1 MSTNNISN
9 SPTQNSKLSELY
21 DVEAGYENDLKS
33 QFEQIEAFEAAAESG
48 DWKQFKKIVNQS
60 GRIFLKLMRGS
71 DADPRFRLPL
81 YQSGELEERF
91 KKSLE
96 HLNKDWDHL
105 LPWWARLGHRYRVL
119 LTLASTVLALAAVRA
134 AFTGTP
140 GLGTLLGGIAIAIL
154 FIVDNSEP
162 GIGRK
167 SRWGVR
173 LIYPKPRAILNKWR
187 LVVYVVA
194 ILFISWGTMAGA
206 FKTATKYCE
215 GLSPADLAVLNGCE
229 EVRAADK

>member
-1 MSTNNISN
+1 MSTSNISN
-9 SPTQNSKLSELY
+9 SSTQNSKLSELY
-21 DVEAGYENDLKS
+21 EVEADYENDLKS
-33 QFEQIEAFEAAAESG
+33 QFEQIEAFEAAADSG

-81 YQSGELEERF
+81 FQSGELEERF
-91 KKSLE
+91 KKSLAN
-96 HLNKDWDHL
+96 LNKDWAAL
-105 LPWWARLGHRYRVL
+105 LPWWARFGHRYRVL
-119 LTLASTVLALAAVRA
+119 LTLASTGLALAAVRA

-140 GLGTLLGGIAIAIL
+140 GLGTFLGGIAIAIL
-154 FIVDNSEP
+154 FMVDNSEP

-167 SRWGVR
+167 SRWWVR
-173 LIYPKPRAILNKWR
+173 LIYPKPRAILNKLR
-187 LVVYVVA
+187 FVVYVVA
-194 ILFISWGTMAGA
+194 ILFISWGAMAGA
-206 FKTATKYCE
+206 FKTATQYCE

>member
-1 MSTNNISN
+1 LSTSNISH
-9 SPTQNSKLSELY
+9 SSTQSSKLTELY
-21 DVEAGYENDLKS
+21 EVEAGYENDLKT

-60 GRIFLKLMRGS
+60 GKIFLKLMRGS

-96 HLNKDWDHL
+96 HLNKDWAAL
-105 LPWWARLGHRYRVL
+105 LPWWARFGHRYRML
-119 LTLASTVLALAAVRA
+119 LTLASTGLALAAVRA

-140 GLGTLLGGIAIAIL
+140 GLGTILGAIVIAIL
-154 FIVDNSEP
+154 FMVDNSEP

-167 SRWGVR
+167 SRWWVR

-215 GLSPADLAVLNGCE
+215 GLSPADIAVLSGCSD
-229 EVRAADK
+229 VLSADD

>member
-1 MSTNNISN
+1 MSTSNISH
-9 SPTQNSKLSELY
+9 SSTQSSKLTELY
-21 DVEAGYENDLKS
+21 EVEAGYENDLKT

-60 GRIFLKLMRGS
+60 GKIFLKLMRGS

-96 HLNKDWDHL
+96 HLNKDRAAL
-105 LPWWARLGHRYRVL
+105 LPWWARFGHRYRML
-119 LTLASTVLALAAVRA
+119 LTLASTGLALAAVRA

-140 GLGTLLGGIAIAIL
+140 GLG
-154 FIVDNSEP
+154 
-162 GIGRK
+162 RK
-167 SRWGVR
+167 SRWWVR

-194 ILFISWGTMAGA
+194 ILFISWGTMAGV

-215 GLSPADLAVLNGCE
+215 GLSPADIAVLSGCSD
-229 EVRAADK
+229 VLSADD